1 MYNEFFGFSENPFEA
16 APDPKFLYL
25 TRRHQALLTSIMDSL
40 RGPRSPMLVTGE
52 VGTGKTTLIH
62 SLLKKLGDRVRTVFI
77 FHTTIPFKE
86 LAKGILHE
94 LDLDVD
100 EKGKQAILNR
110 LNEYLARMPEDESV
124 AVIIDEAQD
133 LPERTAAEI
142 GELIVDNE
150 LVAKKIQ
157 FIFAGQPEFPE
168 KLLSQRLGRLN
179 QSITLRHE
187 ITALTEEESKEYI
200 DHRLGLVGSSC
211 LEAFTPEAV
220 SLIVKHARGIPRV
233 INILCDNAFLEGYAL
248 SRKRIDVDIVRAVIK
263 DREGFVTHRVIP
275 LHAPAILK
283 EWRRLTLGLT
293 AFNMRVCVVIL
304 PLLFVAVFLFYGPA
318 SLRPES
324 ADTVAVGPIE
334 IVRADTSS
342 SASFLPASSGPREMN
357 PVSSSR
363 EASSGRA
370 SLLTPRSA
378 APLPSSPP
386 RNVTPGDPIAEPVA
400 VKHGQTISSI
410 AEHYYGMT
418 NKTLCELIL
427 QSNPGI
433 TNIHF
438 ITVDQIIHMPKISEE
453 RLVLPSPDRTFK
465 LFAGTFWSPTLA
477 NVYQYQ
483 PALKGK
489 NVEIIPRNVS
499 PEETWYRVEIG
510 PFDSK
515 QAVLEAISQLKAK
528 GLLPLFE
535 TGVEKKEP
543 GLETVARPL
552 VGTLE

>member
-1 MYNEFFGFSENPFEA
+1 
-16 APDPKFLYL
+16 
-25 TRRHQALLTSIMDSL
+25 
-40 RGPRSPMLVTGE
+40 
-52 VGTGKTTLIH
+52 
-62 SLLKKLGDRVRTVFI
+62 
-77 FHTTIPFKE
+77 
-86 LAKGILHE
+86 
-94 LDLDVD
+94 
-100 EKGKQAILNR
+100 
-110 LNEYLARMPEDESV
+110 
-124 AVIIDEAQD
+124 
-133 LPERTAAEI
+133 I
-142 GELIVDNE
+142 GELIAENE
-150 LVAKKIQ
+150 LVANKIQ
-157 FIFAGQPEFPE
+157 FIFAGQPEFAE

-187 ITALTEEESKEYI
+187 ITALTEEESREYI
-200 DHRLGLVGSSC
+200 DHRLGQVGSSC

-275 LHAPAILK
+275 FQAPAILK

-293 AFNMRVCVVIL
+293 AFNMRAGVVIL
-304 PLLFVAVFLFYGPA
+304 PLLFVAAFLLYGPA
-318 SLRPES
+318 SLRQKS

-334 IVRADTSS
+334 IVRSDA
-342 SASFLPASSGPREMN
+342 SASPSFLPVSSGPREMN
-357 PVSSSR
+357 PVSTSR

-378 APLPSSPP
+378 APLLFSSP
-386 RNVTPGDPIAEPVA
+386 RNVTPGERIDEPVA
-400 VKHGQTISSI
+400 VKHGQTISSL
-410 AEHYYGMT
+410 AEQYYGMT

-465 LFAGTFWSPTLA
+465 LFAGTFWTPTLA

-483 PALKGK
+483 PVLKGK
-489 NVEIIPRNVS
+489 NVDIIARNVS
-499 PEETWYRVEIG
+499 PEETWYRVEVG

-515 QAVLEAISQLKAK
+515 EAVLEAIRQLKAK

-535 TGVEKKEP
+535 NGATKDEP
-543 GLETVARPL
+543 HLRTMARPL
-552 VGTLE
+552 IEKQD